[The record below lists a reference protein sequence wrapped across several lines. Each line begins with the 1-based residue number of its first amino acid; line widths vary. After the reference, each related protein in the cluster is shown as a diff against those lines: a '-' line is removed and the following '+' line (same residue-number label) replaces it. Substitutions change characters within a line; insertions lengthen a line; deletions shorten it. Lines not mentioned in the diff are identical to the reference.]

1 MPSSAVVTLSDP
13 GEYAAAFRN
22 AKVEIT
28 VTGPGQFTA
37 ELTSIDLHRLQM
49 QRYHENLPR
58 VLHWAG
64 TSERAVIAF
73 RTQPGPSLLWGGV
86 EMLSSNLVRDGG
98 ESNFQRSPGP
108 VSWAAMSLPLE
119 DAVAIGETLA
129 ACDLTPPRDHLMVIP
144 RPDAMAKLQRLHA
157 AAGQLADDA
166 PEIIANPD
174 AARGLEQALTEAMVG
189 CLRVGSVHEDAMAQR
204 QHELIM
210 RRFRR
215 VLEEKPFESLY
226 ITDICKVIRVSERT
240 LEVCCQEQL
249 GLGPKRY
256 LVLRRFHLA
265 RRALREAA
273 SDRTT
278 VTDIATR
285 YGFWHFGRF
294 AGAYRSL
301 FGESPSVTLHRQSES
316 RRISLRKV
324 DSAPLD
330 RSGESSTGTDFR
342 HPIKVP
348 GWGCVRF
355 LGGSRCTN
363 CLYRLFGG
371 LAAGLV
377 LTGLPALVDQAQH
390 PVHGRRHRLD
400 AGRCLPPRRRA
411 W

>member
-1 MPSSAVVTLSDP
+1 MSSSAVHTFTDP
-13 GEYAAAFRN
+13 DDYAAAIRGTK
-22 AKVEIT
+22 AEVT
-28 VTGPGQFTA
+28 VIGRGQFTA
-37 ELTSIDLHRLQM
+37 EITRIDLHRLWM
-49 QRYHENLPR
+49 QRFSDNLPR
-58 VLHWAG
+58 VGHSAG
-64 TSERAVIAF
+64 TSGRVIISL
-73 RTQPGPSLLWGGV
+73 RTQPGPSLLWGNA
-86 EMLSSNLVRDGG
+86 EMLPTNLVRHGQG
-98 ESNFQRSPGP
+98 ESTFQRSSGSA
-108 VSWAAMSLPLE
+108 SWGAMSLPLE

-129 ACDLTPPRDHLMVIP
+129 GCDLTPPRDHLMVIP

-256 LVLRRFHLA
+256 LVLRRFDLA

-301 FGESPSVTLHRQSES
+301 VGESPSVTLHRQSE
-316 RRISLRKV
+316 
-324 DSAPLD
+324 
-330 RSGESSTGTDFR
+330 
-342 HPIKVP
+342 
-348 GWGCVRF
+348 
-355 LGGSRCTN
+355 
-363 CLYRLFGG
+363 
-371 LAAGLV
+371 
-377 LTGLPALVDQAQH
+377 
-390 PVHGRRHRLD
+390 
-400 AGRCLPPRRRA
+400 
-411 W
+411 